1 MFILVGLGVYY
12 YMIRKY
18 IVDKNNKELCIRVS
32 KDNKQIFFD
41 IRKSGEEYA
50 WIFLEKEDI
59 ELLIEKL
66 TKLRNTLK

>member
-50 WIFLEKEDI
+50 WIFLEK
-59 ELLIEKL
+59 
-66 TKLRNTLK
+66 